1 MNNRIK
7 SQVLWMV
14 LAALAI
20 GSLGNVNAAE
30 HGSKSCQLGK
40 YLQSR
45 VDNDG
50 DDDCNGKP
58 DNDGD
63 GEAIPR
69 RLKLGI

>member
-1 MNNRIK
+1 MNNRINY
-7 SQVLWMV
+7 QVLGIVM
-14 LAALAI
+14 LALAL
-20 GSLGNVNAAE
+20 GSLCNAKGAE
-30 HGSKSCQLGK
+30 NGSRACQIGK
-40 YLQSR
+40 YMQSR

-50 DDDCNGKP
+50 DDDCNGNP